1 MFNPLTP
8 HTPIDHT
15 GPVPDPARRQHIL
28 ELEDRITAL
37 SAHIDAATFQFLE
50 LVREYDDCGGWS
62 GPGLRSC
69 AHWLNW
75 RCGIGM
81 SAARERVRVAHAI
94 EDLPRT
100 RALFRQGRISYS
112 KVRALTRA
120 ATAKNEETLLN
131 IALNGTAGHLELAVR
146 QFRRVKRRETLEQE
160 RERHALRELNWY
172 FDDDGCLVLK
182 GRFTPE
188 QGAIVR
194 QALESV
200 LEEQYAELKNVS
212 AETSDADDVFSP
224 PRPQPIASRRADALV
239 RLAESWLAGVKNDA
253 GSGDLFLVHVH
264 TDLETLKED
273 GTGSAA
279 EIEATG
285 DVSAETARKMACDAA
300 IIHWLENA
308 DGEPLSVGRKT
319 RSVPPAIRRA
329 LQRRDRGCRFPGC
342 TATRFVD
349 AHHVHHWADGGATHI
364 DNLVLLCR
372 HHHRLVHEGGYGL
385 ARTIDGAFRFA
396 RPDGRLIPE
405 APAPRFRGN
414 ARCILDLNV
423 ENGIHITPKTPVPG
437 WLGERMD
444 LSIVLENLMRH
455 E

>member
-8 HTPIDHT
+8 HTPI
-15 GPVPDPARRQHIL
+15 GNAFPDPARQQHIR

-37 SAHIDAATFQFLE
+37 SAHIDAATFRFLE

-100 RALFRQGRISYS
+100 RDMFREGRISYS

-146 QFRRVKRRETLEQE
+146 QYRRVKRHEALKQE
-160 RERHALRELNWY
+160 NERHALRELNWF
-172 FDDDGCLVLK
+172 FDGDGSLVLK

-188 QGAIVR
+188 QAAIVR

-200 LEEQYAELKNVS
+200 LEEQYAEQKNVS
-212 AETSDADDVFSP
+212 AETSNTEDAFTP
-224 PRPQPIASRRADALV
+224 PRPPPIASRRADALV
-239 RLAESWLAGVKNDA
+239 RLAENWLAGAKSDA
-253 GSGDLFLVHVH
+253 GSADRFLVHVH
-264 TDLETLKED
+264 TDFETLKED

-279 EIEATG
+279 EIEGAQ
-285 DVSAETARKMACDAA
+285 DVSAETTRRLACDAA
-300 IIHWLENA
+300 IVHWLENS
-308 DGEPLSVGRKT
+308 DGEPLSLGRKT

-349 AHHVHHWADGGATHI
+349 AHHIHHWADGGATQI
-364 DNLVLLCR
+364 DNLVLLCH

-385 ARTIDGAFRFA
+385 ERTIDGAFRFA
-396 RPDGRLIPE
+396 RPDGRLIPDAPE
-405 APAPRFRGN
+405 ARFRGN
-414 ARCILDLNV
+414 TQCILDLNAA
-423 ENGIHITPKTPVPG
+423 NGIQITPKTPVPG

-444 LSIVLENLMRH
+444 LSIVLEALMRR

>member
-1 MFNPLTP
+1 MFNPITP
-8 HTPIDHT
+8 HTPIGNT
-15 GPVPDPARRQHIL
+15 VPDPNRQQHIR

-81 SAARERVRVAHAI
+81 AAARERVRVAQTI
-94 EDLPRT
+94 GNLPRT
-100 RALFRQGRISYS
+100 RDLFRQGRISYA

-131 IALNGTAGHLELAVR
+131 IALNGTAAHLELAVR
-146 QFRRVKRRETLEQE
+146 QFNRATRCEALKQE
-160 RERHALRELNWY
+160 NERHALRELHWL
-172 FDDDGCLVLK
+172 FDADGSLVLK
-182 GRFTPE
+182 GRFSPE
-188 QGAIVR
+188 QGAVIR
-194 QALESV
+194 QALQSV
-200 LEEQYAELKNVS
+200 LEKQYAEQKNVS
-212 AETSDADDVFSP
+212 AETPDTEEGFSP
-224 PRPQPIASRRADALV
+224 PRSAPIASRRADALV
-239 RLAESWLAGVKNDA
+239 RLAENWLAGAKTDA
-253 GSGDLFLVHVH
+253 GSADRFLVHVH

-273 GTGSAA
+273 GIGSAA
-279 EIEATG
+279 EIEDSG
-285 DVSAETARKMACDAA
+285 NLSAETARRMACDAA
-300 IIHWLENA
+300 VVRWLENSE
-308 DGEPLSVGRKT
+308 GEPLSVGRKT
-319 RSVPPAIRRA
+319 RSVPQAIRRA

-349 AHHVHHWADGGATHI
+349 AHHIHHWADGGATNI
-364 DNLVLLCR
+364 DNLVLLCS

-385 ARTIDGAFRFA
+385 ERTLDGAFRFS
-396 RPDGRLIPE
+396 RPDGRPIPDVPE
-405 APAPRFRGN
+405 TRFRGN
-414 ARCILDLNV
+414 AQYILDLNAA
-423 ENGIHITPKTPVPG
+423 NGIHITPKTPVPG

-444 LSIVLENLMRH
+444 LSIVLESLMRR